1 MTAVAMTA
9 DRPVTLRMLETASVA
24 VFAAVCSMLAMRLWS
39 VPWET
44 PALLRI
50 GAGVALGY
58 LAADVVSG
66 IVHWFCDTFF
76 HDDTPLIG
84 RAFIHPFR
92 EHHDDPLAITRHGF
106 LEVNGNSCLALLPVV
121 TAVLLLGGPGP
132 GEAVPWLFA
141 QSLLLS
147 FALAMFATNQFHK
160 WAHQQ
165 RPAAPVRW
173 LQASG
178 LILSPAHHGRHHSAP
193 YRQSFC
199 ITAGWLDPVLDRTR
213 VFERIE
219 HAIRGVHGDGHRRR
233 ASAANRNRIPSR
245 RVPTDRIPEGR

>member
-1 MTAVAMTA
+1 MTAN
-9 DRPVTLRMLETASVA
+9 RPVTLRMLEMASVA
-24 VFAAVCSMLAMRLWS
+24 VFTAVCSMLAMRLWS
-39 VPWET
+39 APWER
-44 PALLRI
+44 AHLLQI

-58 LAADVVSG
+58 LLADVVSG
-66 IVHWFCDTFF
+66 IVHWLCDTFF

-84 RAFIHPFR
+84 RAFIQPFR
-92 EHHDDPLAITRHGF
+92 EHHSDPMAITRHGF
-106 LEVNGNSCLALLPVV
+106 FEVNGNSCLALLPVV
-121 TAVLLLGGPGP
+121 AGVLLFGRPGL
-132 GEAVPWLFA
+132 GEAVPALFT

-147 FALAMFATNQFHK
+147 FALATFATNQFHK

-178 LILSPAHHGRHHSAP
+178 MILSPAHHGRHHCVP

-213 VFERIE
+213 LFERIE
-219 HAIRGVHGDGHRRR
+219 HVVRRIHSDGGGRRTTF
-233 ASAANRNRIPSR
+233 NRKRVASR
-245 RVPTDRIPEGR
+245 RERTEPTDRTPQNG